1 MPQGQLCIGEHDKT
15 CVITSSLLPQDY
27 VMMTK
32 WLPTDAADT
41 LPPNASHQVGVG
53 AIVVNEEQKVLVVQE
68 ANGPLKGQGVWKMP
82 TGLVHAG
89 DCLVG

>member
-1 MPQGQLCIGEHDKT
+1 
-15 CVITSSLLPQDY
+15 
-27 VMMTK
+27 MMTK
-32 WLPTDAADT
+32 WLPTNRPDT

-53 AIVVNEEQKVLVVQE
+53 AIVVNSEGRVLVVQE

-89 DCLVG
+89 WCGIVCVCAGGGGGG

>member
-1 MPQGQLCIGEHDKT
+1 MDAACL
-15 CVITSSLLPQDY
+15 QDY

-32 WLPTDAADT
+32 WLPEHLADT

-53 AIVVNEEQKVLVVQE
+53 AIVVNSRQQMLVVQE
-68 ANGPLKGQGVWKMP
+68 ANGPLRGEGFWKMP

-89 DCLVG
+89 GLCSCQTYQA